1 MPFALVKASQLF
13 ILCTMGKIKTHDFVE
28 IFFFSKRRLGRP
40 NKEDWIIQ
48 FEIEFSET
56 DCEQAPQDKINK

>member
-1 MPFALVKASQLF
+1 MYMPFALVKASQSF

-28 IFFFSKRRLGRP
+28 IFLFSKQGLGRP

-48 FEIEFSET
+48 FEIEFNET
-56 DCEQAPQDKINK
+56 DCGQTPQD